1 MNLRNALRSED
12 TEQIQVVAWAD
23 WNAIMHPELKW
34 LHHIPNGG
42 SRNKAEAVKFKQ
54 MGVRSGISDLFLP
67 CARGMYHGLY
77 IEMKYGDGRLQQT
90 QKEFLSDMTDDKRA
104 ELFGRQ
110 TDEGI
115 VIKGLFEKEYVA
127 WVSDKAMQE
136 EIEQNRC
143 GNPTQIHDFKTYLP
157 KSYFTSGR

>member
-1 MNLRNALRSED
+1 MTEEQVMMKMRASAVEFKNLAREHRYVRAINLYYRVSA
-12 TEQIQVVAWAD
+12 VA
-23 WNAIMHPELKW
+23 
-34 LHHIPNGG
+34 
-42 SRNKAEAVKFKQ
+42 S
-54 MGVRSGISDLFLP
+54 
-67 CARGMYHGLY
+67 Y
-77 IEMKYGDGRLQQT
+77 IEL
-90 QKEFLSDMTDDKRA
+90 TDDKRA

-110 TDEGI
+110 TDEGV

-157 KSYFTSGR
+157 RSYFTSGR

>member
-1 MNLRNALRSED
+1 MTEEQVMMKMRASAVEFKNLAREHRYVRAINLYYRVSA
-12 TEQIQVVAWAD
+12 VA
-23 WNAIMHPELKW
+23 
-34 LHHIPNGG
+34 
-42 SRNKAEAVKFKQ
+42 S
-54 MGVRSGISDLFLP
+54 
-67 CARGMYHGLY
+67 Y
-77 IEMKYGDGRLQQT
+77 IE
-90 QKEFLSDMTDDKRA
+90 LSDDKRA

-157 KSYFTSGR
+157 RSYFSSGRLTEYH